1 MDTPLHRWRGK
12 VALVTGASSGIGRA
26 IALDLGALPMRVAIT
41 GRRADELEAVAAE
54 IRSRGGEA
62 LALPGDQTELA
73 HNARVFAA
81 IRARWGSVDLLVNNA
96 GVRGGASLLTANLE
110 EIQQGLNLNVLAAI
124 ACMREAVADLRGKRD
139 AAIIAISS
147 MVGHRVMAGVPPLY
161 AATKHALRVIT
172 DGLRTELSGSDP
184 QIKVALISPGL
195 VDTPWHLLP
204 NGVLREKGAY
214 PHGTLKSEDIVAA
227 VHYILSVPPHV
238 QISDILLRPTGQPL

>member
-1 MDTPLHRWRGK
+1 MTTPLHRWRGK

-26 IALDLGALPMRVAIT
+26 LALDLGALPMRVAIT

-54 IRSRGGEA
+54 IRARGGEA
-62 LALPGDQTELA
+62 LPLPGDQA
-73 HNARVFAA
+73 DVDHNARLFAA
-81 IRARWGSVDLLVNNA
+81 IRARWGGVDLLVNNA
-96 GVRGGASLLTANLE
+96 GVRGGASLLTASLA
-110 EIQQGLNLNVLAAI
+110 EIQGGLNLNVLAAI
-124 ACMREAVADLRGKRD
+124 ACMREAVADMRGKPD
-139 AAIIAISS
+139 AAVIAISS

-172 DGLRTELSGSDP
+172 DGLRTELAGSDP

-195 VDTPWHLLP
+195 VDTPWHTLP
-204 NGVLREKGAY
+204 NGILREKGAY
-214 PHGTLKSEDIVAA
+214 PHGTLRAGDIVEA